1 MATVDFEIATRDEK
15 YIDTIKELRLKDFS
29 MNLPFLI
36 LSEKLPEGQVYQE
49 FQDGHIELHEVFS
62 NRLGFKTLKTL
73 TTSEADQVRK
83 DYGLF

>member
-1 MATVDFEIATRDEK
+1 MTAIDFEIATKREK
-15 YIDTIKELRLKDFS
+15 YINTIKELRLKDFS

-49 FQDGHIELHEVFS
+49 FKDGHVELHEVLS
-62 NRLGFKTLKTL
+62 NGLGFKSLKTQ
-73 TTSEADQVRK
+73 TTPEADQVRK